1 MHTILLPLIFWR
13 RGPYRSKT
21 FYSTFAKKKRW
32 PFTFLNL
39 TSPLTLDKVNLTQSI
54 NKGHGYHTMV
64 RELSMVQVAHFGP
77 TQVQLAHIQCW
88 GHWGLWWG
96 SGGV

>member
-54 NKGHGYHTMV
+54 NKGHGCHTMV
-64 RELSMVQVAHFGP
+64 LEFSMVQIRERSSKMPYFLSLTLDP
-77 TQVQLAHIQCW
+77 
-88 GHWGLWWG
+88 
-96 SGGV
+96 S